1 MAFKQEVLSHL
12 MLIIV
17 LLAYE
22 YTIAA
27 SLECFT
33 CFGMTDL
40 SSCVS
45 KTTCQ
50 SGQVCYNNRTNT
62 GGQQT
67 FDLGCSNIQKCGNQG
82 NIPCTIVGRSLSE
95 RQTQSCHKCCA
106 TNLCNRNL
114 CGHSDV
120 FTDCKDIMRTRGS
133 PKSGVY
139 TVNLWQSRRTI
150 NVYCDMSTDNG
161 GWTVIQYRFDGSVDF
176 YRNFSQYDNGFGD
189 LSTEFWLGLR
199 DIQELASQGLTD
211 LRIELE
217 AVNGSK
223 GFETFEKFSL
233 SSGPAY
239 TFNVGATIGSLRI
252 SKWVSESVGPYH
264 NGQHFQP
271 MTTM

>member
-1 MAFKQEVLSHL
+1 
-12 MLIIV
+12 
-17 LLAYE
+17 
-22 YTIAA
+22 
-27 SLECFT
+27 
-33 CFGMTDL
+33 
-40 SSCVS
+40 
-45 KTTCQ
+45 
-50 SGQVCYNNRTNT
+50 
-62 GGQQT
+62 
-67 FDLGCSNIQKCGNQG
+67 
-82 NIPCTIVGRSLSE
+82 
-95 RQTQSCHKCCA
+95 
-106 TNLCNRNL
+106 
-114 CGHSDV
+114 
-120 FTDCKDIMRTRGS
+120 MRTRGS

-264 NGQHFQP
+264 NGQAFSTYDHDVDKYGASCAVKFQGGWWYNSCYYANLNGP
-271 MTTM
+271 YITPGVWTEKAIRYKSFFDYRSLKSCKMMIRRR